1 LRSGWYLALPGIGQD
16 LPMRLDHISY
26 AASHDQLID
35 VVQRLGSRIGSAF
48 TDGGIHPRF
57 GTRNFTLPLKNG
69 RYLEV
74 VCPLDHP
81 AADASPFG
89 KVVSQRA
96 NEGGGWLTW
105 VLSTDDISPLE
116 NTMGREAVQGH
127 RTRPDGTDL
136 RWKQLGVLN
145 TLEDSQIPFFIQWQT
160 DNHPSNDGIATASIY
175 KIEIAG
181 SANKINELLV
191 NDIEIALNG
200 IEIEWI
206 NPSDND
212 NETGIIAITL
222 ETTNGLIRID

>member
-1 LRSGWYLALPGIGQD
+1 
-16 LPMRLDHISY
+16 MRLDHISY
-26 AASHDQLID
+26 AASHDQLVD

-57 GTRNFTLPLKNG
+57 GTRNFTLALKNG
-69 RYLEV
+69 HYLEV

-116 NTMGREAVQGH
+116 KKLGREAVEGH
-127 RTRPDGTDL
+127 RMRPDGTDL

-145 TLEDSQIPFFIQWQT
+145 TLEDSQLPFFIQWQT
-160 DNHPSNDGIATASIY
+160 SNHPSKDGVATASIS

-181 SANKINELLV
+181 SSGVIEEWTDTNLNSALLDIDIIWIDPIN
-191 NDIEIALNG
+191 NDG
-200 IEIEWI
+200 
-206 NPSDND
+206 S
-212 NETGIIAITL
+212 TGIVAVYL
-222 ETTNGLIRID
+222 ETSAGQIKLD